1 MVLVDTS
8 IWIDHLRS
16 QDNLLFKLLQACR
29 VRLHP
34 YVIGELACGQLTQRD
49 VFLDLINHLPQSR
62 MASHAEVMQL
72 IEQQQLVG
80 LGIGYVDCH
89 LLASVK
95 LSGGLQLWTRDKR
108 LKRAA
113 AQLNIAFSDD

>member
-1 MVLVDTS
+1 MVLADTS

-16 QDNLLFKLLQACR
+16 QDVLLFKLLQACQ

-34 YVIGELACGQLTQRD
+34 YVIGELACGQLAQRQ
-49 VFLDLINHLPQSR
+49 FFFELLNNLPQSR
-62 MASHAEVMQL
+62 LASHHEAMQL
-72 IEQQQLVG
+72 IEQQQLMG

-95 LSGGLQLWTRDKR
+95 LSSGLQLWTRDKR
-108 LKRAA
+108 LKQAA
-113 AQLNIAFSDD
+113 AKLNIAFSEH

>member
-1 MVLVDTS
+1 MVLADTS

-16 QDNLLFKLLQACR
+16 QDALLSKLLQACQ

-34 YVIGELACGQLTQRD
+34 YVIGELACGHLTQRQT
-49 VFLDLINHLPQSR
+49 FLELLNNLPQTR
-62 MASHAEVMQL
+62 IASHTEVMQL
-72 IEQQQLVG
+72 IEQQQLMG

-95 LSGGLQLWTRDKR
+95 LSNGLQLWTRDKR
-108 LKRAA
+108 LQQAA
-113 AQLNIAFSDD
+113 KQLNIVFSEH